1 MGWQKSFLYGIEFL
15 FLGLG
20 SYFDLK
26 SRELPL
32 KFLAVFGMFGIFLN
46 LIWKYQTFEQV
57 FGSLLIGGLFLLIGK
72 MTKEA
77 IGYGDGLCFMIL
89 GIFEGWKTM
98 IGILAAA
105 FFFSGIYGIWKIL
118 CHGGKTSDAMPF
130 LPFLLLA
137 QIGAL
142 FV

>member
-1 MGWQKSFLYGIEFL
+1 MGWQKSFLHGIEFL

-20 SYFDLK
+20 SCYDIK

-32 KFLAVFGMFGIFLN
+32 GFLIVFGAFGIFLN
-46 LIWKYQTFEQV
+46 LFWKYQSFELV
-57 FGSLLIGGLFLLIGK
+57 LGSLLIGGLFLIIGK
-72 MTKEA
+72 VSKEA
-77 IGYGDGLCFMIL
+77 IGYGDGLCFMVL
-89 GIFEGWKTM
+89 GIFEGWKIM
-98 IGILAAA
+98 SGILAAA

-118 CHGGKTSDAMPF
+118 CRGGKAKDTMPF